1 MPASIHS
8 LSRSYDRKGHS
19 SSKGAIG
26 GQEYPTIDLLREAI
40 NRKITYKN
48 ANGKYLAVQKL
59 PERWNK
65 CVENKKLPLTYM
77 QKSLFMPKNFKTNS
91 ILKFAIF
98 ACNNRVYTYYVCNI
112 LYSYFNTWIIEATV
126 TTVYDSRSFCIF

>member
-48 ANGKYLAVQKL
+48 ANRKYLAVQKL

-65 CVENKKLPLTYM
+65 CIENKKLPLTYI
-77 QKSLFMPKNFKTNS
+77 QKSLFRPKNFKTYS

-98 ACNNRVYTYYVCNI
+98 ACNNRVYIYYVCNI